1 MQWRGII
8 FGGLLAKMRRG
19 GTGRILVPRATA
31 VNDRRFGRKGEQVTT
46 EPIIRVSDVSFA
58 YNATS
63 ANPIQALTNVNL
75 DIYPGDYLVIVGHN
89 GSGKSTLA
97 KHLNALLQ
105 PTKGDVLVKGLNT
118 KERENIL
125 AIRAAVGMV
134 FQKPDNQIVATV
146 VEEDVAF
153 GPENLGV
160 PRDELH
166 ERVNWALRV
175 AGLEDVR
182 KRAPHLLSGGQK
194 QRVAIAGVLA
204 MKPDVMILDEATAY
218 LDPVGRD
225 EVLGVVRDLNRQG
238 MTVVAITHFM
248 HEAIDGNRVM
258 VMEGGH
264 ILMEGKPREIFSRVG
279 ELREL
284 QLDVPQTTELAY
296 ALSWRDPSFPA
307 DLLTVEETVETIIE
321 FARRK
326 EAVR

>member
-1 MQWRGII
+1 VSI
-8 FGGLLAKMRRG
+8 
-19 GTGRILVPRATA
+19 
-31 VNDRRFGRKGEQVTT
+31 
-46 EPIIRVSDVSFA
+46 EPIIKVQDVSFA
-58 YNATS
+58 YNVNTP
-63 ANPIQALTNVNL
+63 NPIKALTNVNL
-75 DIYPGDYLVIVGHN
+75 DIYPGDYLVVVGHN

-105 PTKGDVLVKGLNT
+105 PTEGDVLVKGLNT
-118 KERENIL
+118 KDRDNIL
-125 AIRAAVGMV
+125 AIRSTVGMV

-166 ERVNWALRV
+166 ERVDWALKV

-204 MKPDVMILDEATAY
+204 MRPDVMILDEATAY

-225 EVLGVVRDLNRQG
+225 EVLGVVRQLNREG

-258 VMEGGH
+258 VMEGGT
-264 ILMEGKPREIFSRVG
+264 ILMEGKPREIFSRVE

-296 ALSWRDPSFPA
+296 ELSKRDSAFPP
-307 DLLTVEETVETIIE
+307 DLLTIEETVDKIME
-321 FARRK
+321 FAVRK
-326 EAVR
+326 EVVR